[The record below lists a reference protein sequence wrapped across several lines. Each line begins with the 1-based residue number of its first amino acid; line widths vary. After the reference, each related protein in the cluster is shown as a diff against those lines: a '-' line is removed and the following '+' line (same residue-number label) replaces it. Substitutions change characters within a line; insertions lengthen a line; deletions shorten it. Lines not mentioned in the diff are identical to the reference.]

1 MVENSDKTWSTAEGN
16 GKPLQYCCLKKTM
29 NSMKRQKDML
39 PEDEPLRSVGVQYAT
54 GEEQRNSSRKTKEA
68 GQSRNDTQLWMC
80 LVVNKV
86 QCYKEQYCI
95 ETRNVRSMN
104 QGTLDVIK
112 QEMARVN
119 TDILGISELT
129 WMGMGKFN
137 SDDYYIYYC
146 GQEFFRRNGMEPT

>member
-1 MVENSDKTWSTAEGN
+1 
-16 GKPLQYCCLKKTM
+16 
-29 NSMKRQKDML
+29 MKRQKDML

-119 TDILGISELT
+119 TDILGISELKWT
-129 WMGMGKFN
+129 RWENLIQMTIISTTMGKN
-137 SDDYYIYYC
+137 C
-146 GQEFFRRNGMEPT
+146 LEEME

>member
-1 MVENSDKTWSTAEGN
+1 
-16 GKPLQYCCLKKTM
+16 
-29 NSMKRQKDML
+29 ML

-146 GQEFFRRNGMEPT
+146 